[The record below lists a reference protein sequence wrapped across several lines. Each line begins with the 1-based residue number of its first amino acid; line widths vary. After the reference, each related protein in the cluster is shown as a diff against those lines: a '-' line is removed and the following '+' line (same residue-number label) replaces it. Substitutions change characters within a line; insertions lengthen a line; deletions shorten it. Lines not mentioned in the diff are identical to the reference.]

1 MSILNKINFDG
12 KGNKI
17 KNLIL
22 LIINLEK
29 KIYLNN
35 EI

>member
-17 KNLIL
+17 KNYYSIK
-22 LIINLEK
+22 NNMK
-29 KIYLNN
+29 KKFI
-35 EI
+35 

>member
-1 MSILNKINFDG
+1 MKKHIKLNLNVNLNKINLDG

-22 LIINLEK
+22 LII
-29 KIYLNN
+29 I
-35 EI
+35 